1 MDSGN
6 VGSVADQ
13 FADRD
18 EASIALSCGVICPP
32 WLPRVVHGADNPLLT
47 NAANPKLSLAAWLGN
62 FSSGHR
68 IAARCSDPPTRSS
81 SAVGVTDGSR
91 ASTQQSPCWLQA
103 ESRGDSSH

>member
-47 NAANPKLSLAAWLGN
+47 NAANPKLSLAAWLPQFQQRPSN
-62 FSSGHR
+62 
-68 IAARCSDPPTRSS
+68 RSS
-81 SAVGVTDGSR
+81 LFRPSLMVEQRRRAEVRPGAGPISR
-91 ASTQQSPCWLQA
+91 TCGAP
-103 ESRGDSSH
+103 